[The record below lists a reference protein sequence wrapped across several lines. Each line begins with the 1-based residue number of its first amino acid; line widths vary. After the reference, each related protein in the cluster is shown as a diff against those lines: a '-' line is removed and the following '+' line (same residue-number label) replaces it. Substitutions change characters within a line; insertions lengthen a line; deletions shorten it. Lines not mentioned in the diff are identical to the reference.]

1 MIQIKNKNEN
11 KIRNFMEEY
20 KNDRRIISFDTDAA
34 SFFGL
39 GERYCSVNHAGK
51 QLESKVVEKFC
62 HQGEIAYFP
71 VPFFHTEDGYGLFVE
86 TQEPAVFRFE
96 KGRAEIVLSG
106 EQDAVFHFYYGTPKE
121 IIRQFME
128 QTGDPVLPPEW
139 AFGVWASA
147 NRWNSQSIVEEQL
160 NKIEEY
166 QYPASVIVLEAWS
179 DEATFYMWNGSSY
192 EAKDGSQSH
201 TETEITYHEPWPDPV
216 GMIKRIKENDMH
228 LVLWQIP
235 ALKELDERQIC
246 IQHDK
251 DRAYAESEKL
261 VALKA
266 DKSIYTIP
274 KQWFIGAS
282 LPDFT
287 NPETKKWWFSK
298 RDYLLRMGV
307 EGFKTDGGEFVYE
320 EDLIFYKN
328 RSGKQEKNLY
338 PVHYEEAYQEFI
350 GEKGVLF
357 SRAGYTGSQV
367 TPMHWAGDQMSEF
380 SEMQAALRGGLS
392 LSLTGSYF
400 WTLDLAGFAG
410 PVPSR
415 ELYFRATALAAFLP
429 AMQWHSE
436 PAGGQFEEVMKGE
449 RAVNDRSPWNIA
461 AIYEDEGILTNG
473 LFYAWIHKNLVQY
486 LYQEACR
493 SVQDKTPFFRHL
505 YLDYPEDETVYT
517 MEDEY
522 LLGDLLVAPVLEE
535 GALKRKVYLPKGG
548 WYDFWNGDRYLG
560 EQWLER
566 EVPLDE
572 IPVFVKEN
580 TILLIETGKDGR
592 LGKAYGYEEND
603 KVLRFIYFGEADSMN
618 AAEQK
623 KDIIS
628 LDEFIKYQ
636 KAEEY
641 YGKCNHKRCCE

>member
-1 MIQIKNKNEN
+1 VILTMNKNES
-11 KIRNFMEEY
+11 KIRNFIEEY
-20 KNDRRIISFDTDAA
+20 KNDRRIISFDTDAT

-39 GERYCSVNHAGK
+39 GERYCSVNHIGK

-62 HQGEIAYFP
+62 HQGEITYFP

-86 TQEPAVFRFE
+86 TQEPVAFVFD
-96 KGRAEIVLSG
+96 KGRVEITLSK
-106 EQDAVFHFYYGTPKE
+106 EQEAILHFFYGTPKE

-128 QTGDPVLPPEW
+128 QTGDPILLPAW

-160 NKIEEY
+160 KRIEEY

-179 DEATFYMWNGSSY
+179 DEATFYMWNGSTY
-192 EAKDGSQSH
+192 EEKDGSESH
-201 TETEITYHEPWPDPV
+201 TEADITFHEPWPDPV
-216 GMIKRIKENDMH
+216 GMIKRIRENGMH

-235 ALKELDERQIC
+235 ALKELDEGQIC
-246 IQHDK
+246 IQHEK
-251 DRAYAESEKL
+251 DRAYAEDEKL
-261 VALKA
+261 VALNA

-287 NPETKKWWFSK
+287 NPKTKKWWFSK
-298 RDYLLRMGV
+298 RDYLLQMGV
-307 EGFKTDGGEFVYE
+307 EGFKTDGGEFVYD

-328 RSGKQEKNLY
+328 RTGKQEKNLY

-357 SRAGYTGSQV
+357 SRAGYTGSQR

-380 SEMQAALRGGLS
+380 SEMQSALRGGLS
-392 LSLTGSYF
+392 LSLSGSFF

-429 AMQWHSE
+429 VMQWHSE

-449 RAVNDRSPWNIA
+449 RAVNDRSPWNMA
-461 AIYEDEGILTNG
+461 AIHEDESILENG
-473 LFYAWIHKNLVQY
+473 LFYAWIHQNLVQY

-493 SVQDKTPFFRHL
+493 SVQDRTPFFRHL
-505 YLDYPEDETVYT
+505 YLDYPEDETVYS

-522 LLGDLLVAPVLEE
+522 LLGDLLVAPVLKE
-535 GALKRKVYLPKGG
+535 GAVKRKIYLPKGN
-548 WYDFWNGDRYLG
+548 WYDFWNGEKYPG
-560 EQWLER
+560 EQWIER
-566 EVPLDE
+566 KVPLGE

-580 TILLIETGKDGR
+580 TILPIETGKDGR
-592 LGKAYGYEEND
+592 IGKVYGRNND
-603 KVLRFIYFGEADSMN
+603 KVVFLVSYRSDLIAEKD
-618 AAEQK
+618 AAKEK
-623 KDIIS
+623 NEEVPHKRITV
-628 LDEFIKYQ
+628 DEFIKYQ
-636 KAEEY
+636 KAEE
-641 YGKCNHKRCCE
+641 